1 MSTTQA
7 GNLAFAAATDQSSR
21 PPACDRL
28 WTVKDVSA
36 FLGVPVSTLHQW
48 RYHGTG
54 PAAFRV
60 GKHLRY
66 DPDAVRRWL
75 VETCSGVA

>member
-1 MSTTQA
+1 MSQRRVAIAETTA
-7 GNLAFAAATDQSSR
+7 VEKSAPT
-21 PPACDRL
+21 CERL
-28 WTVKDVSA
+28 WTVNDVSD

-66 DPDAVRRWL
+66 DPATVRQWL
-75 VETCSGVA
+75 VDHCSGVA

>member
-1 MSTTQA
+1 MSTPRA
-7 GNLAFAAATDQSSR
+7 GTRPVALATDLSPG
-21 PPACDRL
+21 PPSCDRL

-75 VETCSGVA
+75 VDTCSGVA

>member
-1 MSTTQA
+1 VSRSKPSTA
-7 GNLAFAAATDQSSR
+7 EVNGGNQE
-21 PPACDRL
+21 PPSCDRL
-28 WTVKDVSA
+28 WTVNDVSD
-36 FLGVPVSTLHQW
+36 FLGVPISTLHQW

-66 DPDAVRRWL
+66 DPAAVRQWL
-75 VETCSGVA
+75 VDHCSGVA

>member
-1 MSTTQA
+1 M
-7 GNLAFAAATDQSSR
+7 SR
-21 PPACDRL
+21 PKPPTPDVDYRDGTPPSCDRL
-28 WTVKDVSA
+28 WTVNDVSE

-66 DPDAVRRWL
+66 DPNIVRRWL
-75 VETCSGVA
+75 VEHCSGVA

>member
-1 MSTTQA
+1 MRKQTEPLS
-7 GNLAFAAATDQSSR
+7 AAEVVER
-21 PPACDRL
+21 VPPGIQCVRL
-28 WTVKDVSA
+28 WTAQDVA
-36 FLGVPVSTLHQW
+36 NFLGVPVSTLHQW

-66 DPDAVRRWL
+66 DPDVVRRWL
-75 VETCSGVA
+75 VDSCSGVA